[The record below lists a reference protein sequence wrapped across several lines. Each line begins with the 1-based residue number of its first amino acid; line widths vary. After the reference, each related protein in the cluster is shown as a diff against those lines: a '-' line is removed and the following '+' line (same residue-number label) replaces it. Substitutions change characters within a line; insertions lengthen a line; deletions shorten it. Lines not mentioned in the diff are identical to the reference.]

1 MSLYSEADIRT
12 ALSERILILDGAMGT
27 MIQRRLLTEEDYRG
41 TGSVNPQ
48 QLWNSIAPDF
58 AIPGE
63 LWKSIAESE
72 IPLKGN
78 SDLLCLTRPDVI
90 SAIHREY
97 MDAGADIIETNSF
110 SSNRISQADYK
121 LEAWVPLLNEAA
133 FRCAAFARE
142 QFYQAKGTARRIF
155 IAGAMGPTTKTAS
168 ISPDVNN
175 PAYRATNFDEL
186 KAAFKEQAVALLK
199 AGSDLLL
206 PETNLDT
213 LNVKAAIVAFEEAFA
228 ELGFRVPVS
237 ISVTITDASGRTLSG
252 QTAEAFFTSVR
263 HANPLSVGINCAL
276 GAKDMKP
283 HLQAL
288 SRVSDVM
295 ISCYPNAG
303 LPNAFGGYD
312 ETPAMF
318 ASDLAVFAREG
329 LLNIAGGCCGTTPDH
344 IKEMVKRVASEK
356 PRPLTPTPLPE
367 GEGKAPPPPAS
378 PRERG
383 EVPKAEGGL
392 HLAGLEPLNVD
403 GTTGFLMIGER
414 TNVTGSPKFKK
425 LILENK
431 FEEALEVARQQVL
444 AGANILDVNFD
455 EALLDGEAC
464 MTRFL
469 NLIASEPDIARVPI
483 MIDSS
488 KWSVIL
494 AGMKCIQGKG
504 IVNSISLKEGE
515 EKFLEQAR
523 TIHRYGFAM
532 VVMAFDEQGQAA
544 TEEDKVRICKRAYK
558 LLTEKAK
565 IPPSD
570 IIFDP
575 NILTVATG
583 IEEHNNYALDFI
595 NATRRIKQE
604 CPGAYVSGGVSNVS
618 FSFRGNNAVRE
629 AIHSVFLYH
638 AIKAGLD
645 MGIVNAGMLAVYED
659 IPPELREHVEDVI
672 LNRRPD
678 ATERLLAI
686 ADKYKSGGKEQVKE
700 DLSWR
705 NSTAE
710 ERIEH
715 ALVKGIDAFVEEDV
729 EELRQKYQPT
739 LRVIEGPL
747 MGGMR
752 VVGELFGAGKMFL
765 PQVVKSAR
773 VMKKAVAYLLPFM
786 EAEKTAAGTS
796 SAQKKVLLATVKG
809 DVHDIGKNI
818 VGVVLACNNYDVHDM
833 GVMVPC
839 DKILEKAR
847 EINADVIGLSGL
859 ITPSLDEMVYVASE
873 MQKNGFT
880 QPLLIGGATTSA
892 AHTAVK
898 IVPAYDNPVVH
909 VPDASLV
916 TGVLG
921 NLLSEDL
928 KPAYVRE
935 LIAEQTKVRE
945 DYLSGKKER
954 SFLTIA
960 EARALAPKFAPAQIK
975 MPNKLGITLL
985 DHVRL
990 GDLVPYI
997 DWSPFFL
1004 AWELRGRYPRILE
1017 DPIIG
1022 KEATRLFNDAQKMLA
1037 QILRDK
1043 PFTPRGVVGIFPCKR
1058 EGDDVKIF
1066 NAPPAPLPSSPQYW
1080 GEDGRGA
1087 IHTLHFLR
1095 QQKKK
1100 ENEQVYYCLAD
1111 FIGDGRPTALPSSA
1125 DPVASVQLD
1134 YIGGFAVTAGDGAGE
1149 YAAWFEKQND
1159 DYSAI
1164 MVKALADR
1172 FAEAFAEYAHELVRK
1187 HIWGYSADEQ
1197 LDIEGLIRE
1206 EYVGIR
1212 PAPGY
1217 PASPDHT
1224 EKRTLFDWL
1233 SVEKN
1238 TGIELTESFAMTPP
1252 SSVSGLYFA
1261 HPESKYFAVG
1271 KIDRDQLEDY
1281 AARKGKSVEEMERWL
1296 RPYLD

>member
-1 MSLYSEADIRT
+1 MPLYLEADIRK

-27 MIQRRLLTEEDYRG
+27 MIQRRSLTEEDYRG
-41 TGSVNPQ
+41 TGSVNP
-48 QLWNSIAPDF
+48 A
-58 AIPGE
+58 E
-63 LWKSIAESE
+63 LWKSIAPDFQVPDEVWNSIAKSE

-110 SSNRISQADYK
+110 SSNFISQGDYK
-121 LEAWVPLLNEAA
+121 LEPLVAILNEAA
-133 FRCAAFARE
+133 VRCVAFARQE
-142 QFYQAKGTARRIF
+142 YYKANGTSRKIF
-155 IAGAMGPTTKTAS
+155 IAGSLGPTTKTAS

-175 PAYRATNFDEL
+175 PAYRATTFDEL
-186 KAAFKEQAVALLK
+186 KAAFKEQTVALLK

-213 LNVKAAIVAFEEAFA
+213 LNVKAAIVAFEEAFK
-228 ELGFRVPVS
+228 EVGYRVPVS

-252 QTAEAFFTSVR
+252 QTAEAFFNSVR
-263 HANPLSVGINCAL
+263 HANPLSIGINCAL

-344 IKEMVKRVASEK
+344 IREMVKRVATEP
-356 PRPLTPTPLPE
+356 PR
-367 GEGKAPPPPAS
+367 ADS
-378 PRERG
+378 PRINSG
-383 EVPKAEGGL
+383 AISGL
-392 HLAGLEPLNVD
+392 HLSGLEPLNVD
-403 GTTGFLMIGER
+403 PSTALRAGGSQFLMIGER

-425 LILENK
+425 LILEDK
-431 FEEALEVARQQVL
+431 FNEALDVARQQVI
-444 AGANILDVNFD
+444 AGANIIDVNFD

-469 NLIASEPDIARVPI
+469 NMIASEPDIARVPI

-488 KWSVIL
+488 KWSVIY
-494 AGMKCIQGKG
+494 AGMKCVQGKG

-523 TIHRYGFAM
+523 IVHEHGFAM

-544 TEEDKVRICKRAYK
+544 SEDDKVRICKRAYQ
-558 LLTEKAK
+558 LLTEKAN

-638 AIKAGLD
+638 AINAGLD

-678 ATERLLAI
+678 STERLLAI

-705 NSTAE
+705 NGSPE
-710 ERIEH
+710 QRIEH
-715 ALVKGIDAFVEEDV
+715 ALVKGIDAYVEEDV

-786 EAEKTAAGTS
+786 EAEKVAAGTS

-839 DKILEKAR
+839 EKILDKAR

-873 MQKNGFT
+873 MQNGGFT

-898 IVPAYDNPVVH
+898 IVPAYNNPVVH

-928 KPAYVRE
+928 KPAY
-935 LIAEQTKVRE
+935 LQQLSAEQTKVRE

-960 EARALAPKFAPAQIK
+960 DARAHAPQYKPAPVK
-975 MPNKLGITLL
+975 VPNKLGITLL
-985 DHVRL
+985 DNVRL

-997 DWSPFFL
+997 DWSPFFM

-1017 DPIIG
+1017 DEVVG
-1022 KEATRLFNDAQKMLA
+1022 KEATKLFNDAQKILA

-1058 EGDDVKIF
+1058 EGDDVIVFADENRNKI
-1066 NAPPAPLPSSPQYW
+1066 L
-1080 GEDGRGA
+1080 
-1087 IHTLHFLR
+1087 HKLHFLR

-1100 ENEQVYYCLAD
+1100 ENDQIYYSLAD
-1111 FIGDGRPTALPSSA
+1111 FIGE
-1125 DPVASVQLD
+1125 QD

-1149 YAAWFEKQND
+1149 YAARFEKQND

-1172 FAEAFAEYAHELVRK
+1172 FAEAFAEYAHEIVRK
-1187 HIWGYSADEQ
+1187 HTWGYAADEK
-1197 LDIEGLIRE
+1197 LDIEGLIKE
-1206 EYVGIR
+1206 EYQGIR

-1261 HPESKYFAVG
+1261 HPEAKYFAVG

-1281 AARKGKSVEEMERWL
+1281 ARRKGKPIDEMERWL

>member
-1 MSLYSEADIRT
+1 MPRYSETDIRE
-12 ALSERILILDGAMGT
+12 ALAQRILILDGAMGT
-27 MIQRRLLTEEDYRG
+27 MIQRRNLTEADFRNNEKSAPG
-41 TGSVNPQ
+41 T
-48 QLWNSIAPDF
+48 PD
-58 AIPGE
+58 
-63 LWKSIAESE
+63 LSKHE

-90 SAIHREY
+90 TEIHREY
-97 MDAGADIIETNSF
+97 IDAGADIIETNSF
-110 SSNRISQADYK
+110 SSNFISQGDYK
-121 LEAWVPLLNEAA
+121 LEHLVKELNAA
-133 FRCAAFARE
+133 AVKCVVDARDAFYKEHGDAR
-142 QFYQAKGTARRIF
+142 KIF
-155 IAGAMGPTTKTAS
+155 IAGALGPTTKTGS

-175 PAYRATNFDEL
+175 PAYRATTFDEL
-186 KAAFKEQAVALLK
+186 KACFKEQTIALMK
-199 AGSDLLL
+199 AGADLLL

-213 LNVKAAIVAFEEAFA
+213 LNVKAAIVAFEEAFE
-228 ELGFRVPVS
+228 ELGYRIPVS

-252 QTAEAFFTSVR
+252 QTAEAFFNSVR
-263 HANPLSVGINCAL
+263 HANPLSIGINCAL

-283 HLQAL
+283 HLAAL

-318 ASDLAVFAREG
+318 ASDLAVFAKEG
-329 LLNIAGGCCGTTPDH
+329 MLNIAGGCCGTTPDH
-344 IKEMVKRVASEK
+344 IKEMVKRVAVEK
-356 PRPLTPTPLPE
+356 PRTIPQGLE
-367 GEGKAPPPPAS
+367 K
-378 PRERG
+378 
-383 EVPKAEGGL
+383 PKGL
-392 HLAGLEPLNVD
+392 HLAGLEPLDVT
-403 GTTGFLMIGER
+403 GATGFLMVGER

-425 LILENK
+425 LILEDK
-431 FEEALEVARQQVL
+431 FDQALEVARQQVI
-444 AGANILDVNFD
+444 AGANIIDVNFD
-455 EALLDGEAC
+455 EALLDGEAS
-464 MTRFL
+464 MTRFM

-488 KWSVIL
+488 KWSVIY
-494 AGMKCIQGKG
+494 AGLKCVQGKG

-515 EKFLEQAR
+515 EKFLDQAR
-523 TIHRYGFAM
+523 IVKEHGFAM

-544 TEEDKVRICKRAYK
+544 TEEDKVRICKRAYD
-558 LLTEKAK
+558 LLTQKAHVN
-565 IPPSD
+565 PSD

-595 NATRRIKQE
+595 NATRRIKTE
-604 CPGAYVSGGVSNVS
+604 CPGALVSGGVSNVS

-629 AIHSVFLYH
+629 AIHSVFLFH

-659 IPPELREHVEDVI
+659 IPPELKEHVEDII

-678 ATERLLAI
+678 ATERMLNI
-686 ADKYKSGGKEQVKE
+686 AEKYKSGGKEQIKE

-705 NSTAE
+705 ENTAE
-710 ERIEH
+710 ERIKH
-715 ALVKGIDAFVEEDV
+715 ALVKGIDQFVEEDV
-729 EELRQKYQPT
+729 EELRKRYSPT

-786 EAEKTAAGTS
+786 EQEKADLGES
-796 SAQKKVLLATVKG
+796 SARTKVLMATVKG

-818 VGVVLACNNYDVHDM
+818 VGVVLSCNNYEVIDM

-839 DKILEKAR
+839 DKILAMAK

-873 MQKNGFT
+873 MKKGGFT

-898 IVPAYDNPVVH
+898 IVPSYENPVVH

-921 NLLSEDL
+921 KLLSADMRGG
-928 KPAYVRE
+928 YVKE
-935 LIAEQTKVRE
+935 LTLAQTKIRE
-945 DYLSGKKER
+945 DYLSGKKDR
-954 SFLTIA
+954 AFLSYPD
-960 EARALAPKFAPAQIK
+960 ALAKAPQLKPAPVK
-975 MPNKLGITLL
+975 LPNKLGITLL
-985 DHVRL
+985 DKVRL

-997 DWSPFFL
+997 DWSPFFM
-1004 AWELRGRYPRILE
+1004 AWELRGRYPRILDDE
-1017 DPIIG
+1017 VVG
-1022 KEATRLFNDAQKMLA
+1022 TEARKLFHDGQK
-1037 QILRDK
+1037 ILDMILKDK
-1043 PFTPRGVVGIFPCKR
+1043 PFQPRGVVGIFPVKR
-1058 EGDDVKIF
+1058 DGDDVLVYADENRDKV
-1066 NAPPAPLPSSPQYW
+1066 
-1080 GEDGRGA
+1080 
-1087 IHTLHFLR
+1087 IHKLHFLR

-1100 ENEQVYYCLAD
+1100 ENEQVYYSLAD
-1111 FIGDGRPTALPSSA
+1111 FIGEH
-1125 DPVASVQLD
+1125 D

-1149 YAAWFEKQND
+1149 YAGRFEKQND

-1164 MVKALADR
+1164 MVKAIADR
-1172 FAEAFAEYAHELVRK
+1172 FAEAFAEYAHETVRK
-1187 HIWGYSADEQ
+1187 LTWGYAADEK

-1206 EYVGIR
+1206 EYLGIR

-1224 EKRTLFDWL
+1224 EKRTLFNWL
-1233 SVEKN
+1233 NVEKN
-1238 TGIELTESFAMTPP
+1238 TGIELTEHFAMTPP

-1281 AARKGKSVEEMERWL
+1281 AARKGMSIGEAERWL

>member
-1 MSLYSEADIRT
+1 MPLYSEAEIRQ

-27 MIQRRLLTEEDYRG
+27 MIQRQKLSEEDYRG
-41 TGSVNPQ
+41 TGSVNPVQ
-48 QLWNSIAPDF
+48 LWKSMAPDFEMPAQLWNSIA
-58 AIPGE
+58 
-63 LWKSIAESE
+63 ESA

-78 SDLLCLTRPDVI
+78 ADLLCLTRPDVI

-97 MDAGADIIETNSF
+97 IQAGADIIETNSF
-110 SSNRISQADYK
+110 SSNAISQADYQ
-121 LEAWVPLLNEAA
+121 LQYLVPWLNEAA
-133 FRCAAFARE
+133 VRCAAFARQE
-142 QFYQAKGTARRIF
+142 YYKDNGKQRKIF
-155 IAGAMGPTTKTAS
+155 IAGALGPTTKTAS

-175 PAYRATNFDEL
+175 PAYRATTFDEL
-186 KAAFKEQAVALLK
+186 KAAFKEQALALLK
-199 AGSDLLL
+199 AGCDLLL
-206 PETNLDT
+206 SETNLDT
-213 LNVKAAIVAFEEAFA
+213 LNVKAAVVAFEEAFA
-228 ELGFRVPVS
+228 ELKIRVPVS
-237 ISVTITDASGRTLSG
+237 ISITITDASGRTLSG
-252 QTAEAFFTSVR
+252 QTVEACFTSLR
-263 HANPLSVGINCAL
+263 HANPLSIGINCAL

-318 ASDLAVFAREG
+318 ASDLAVFAKEG
-329 LLNIAGGCCGTTPDH
+329 LLNIAGGCCGTTPAH
-344 IKEMVKRVASEK
+344 IKEMVKRVAPEK
-356 PRPLTPTPLPE
+356 PRTISSRIDSATAGALYL
-367 GEGKAPPPPAS
+367 S
-378 PRERG
+378 
-383 EVPKAEGGL
+383 
-392 HLAGLEPLNVD
+392 GLEPLKVD
-403 GTTGFLMIGER
+403 GSTGFLMIGER

-425 LILENK
+425 LILEDK
-431 FEEALEVARQQVL
+431 FDEALEIARQQVI

-488 KWSVIL
+488 KWSVL
-494 AGMKCIQGKG
+494 EAGMKCIQGKG

-523 TIHRYGFAM
+523 KIRSYGFAM

-544 TEEDKVRICKRAYK
+544 SEEDKVRICKRAYK
-558 LLTEKAK
+558 LLTEKAG
-565 IPPSD
+565 IAPHD

-604 CPGAYVSGGVSNVS
+604 CPGVYVSGGVSNVS

-629 AIHSVFLYH
+629 AMHSVFLYH

-645 MGIVNAGMLAVYED
+645 MAIVNAGMLAVYED

-686 ADKYKSGGKEQVKE
+686 ADKYKGGGKEQVKE
-700 DLSWR
+700 DLAWR
-705 NSTAE
+705 NGSPE
-710 ERIEH
+710 QRIEY
-715 ALVKGIDAFVEEDV
+715 ALVKGIDTYVDEDV

-747 MGGMR
+747 MSGMR

-786 EAEKTAAGTS
+786 EAEKAAS
-796 SAQKKVLLATVKG
+796 SASGGQKKVLIATVKG

-818 VGVVLACNNYDVHDM
+818 VGVVLACNNYEVHDL

-839 DKILEKAR
+839 EKILETAR

-880 QPLLIGGATTSA
+880 QALLIGGATTSA

-898 IVPAYDNPVVH
+898 IVPAYNNPVVH

-921 NLLSEDL
+921 NLLSEEL
-928 KPAYVRE
+928 RPAY
-935 LIAEQTKVRE
+935 LKQLKAEQSRIRE
-945 DYLSGKKER
+945 EYLSGRKER
-954 SFLTIA
+954 AFLTLA
-960 EARALAPKFAPAQIK
+960 EARALAPKYPPYEIK
-975 MPNKLGITLL
+975 VPNRLGITLL
-985 DHVRL
+985 DNVRL
-990 GDLVPYI
+990 DDLVPYF
-997 DWSPFFL
+997 DWSPFFM

-1017 DPIIG
+1017 DQVVG
-1022 KEATRLFNDAQKMLA
+1022 KEARKLFHDAQKMLE
-1037 QILRDK
+1037 QILKDK
-1043 PFTPRGVVGIFPCKR
+1043 PFTPRGVVGIFPCQR
-1058 EGDDVKIF
+1058 DGDDVKIF
-1066 NAPPAPLPSSPQYW
+1066 RVPPTAQPGTSPQTW
-1080 GEDGRGA
+1080 GEDGMEV

-1095 QQKKK
+1095 QQRKK
-1100 ENEQVYYCLAD
+1100 ENEQIYYCLAD
-1111 FIGDGRPTALPSSA
+1111 FIGDGRPSTIPGSA
-1125 DPVASVQLD
+1125 DPAASMHLD

-1187 HIWGYSADEQ
+1187 RIWGYAADEK

-1206 EYVGIR
+1206 QYQGIR

-1238 TGIELTESFAMTPP
+1238 TGIELTESFAMMPP

-1261 HPESKYFAVG
+1261 HPEAKYFAVG

-1281 AARKGKSVEEMERWL
+1281 AARKGRSVEEMERWL

>member
-1 MSLYSEADIRT
+1 MPKYSEAEIRQ

-27 MIQRRLLTEEDYRG
+27 MIQRQNLTEADYRNNEK
-41 TGSVNPQ
+41 S
-48 QLWNSIAPDF
+48 APG
-58 AIPGE
+58 IPD
-63 LWKSIAESE
+63 LTKHE

-90 SAIHREY
+90 TAIHREY
-97 MDAGADIIETNSF
+97 IDAGADIIETNSF
-110 SSNRISQADYK
+110 SSNSISQGDYK
-121 LEAWVPLLNEAA
+121 LEHLVRELNLAA
-133 FRCAAFARE
+133 VKCVADARE
-142 QFYQAKGTARRIF
+142 AFYKENGESRKIF
-155 IAGAMGPTTKTAS
+155 IAGALGPTTKTGS

-175 PAYRATNFDEL
+175 PAYRATTFDEL
-186 KAAFKEQAVALLK
+186 KACFKEQTLALLE
-199 AGSDLLL
+199 AGVDLLL

-228 ELGFRVPVS
+228 EVGYRVPIS

-252 QTAEAFFTSVR
+252 QTAEAFFNSVR
-263 HANPLSVGINCAL
+263 HANPLSIGINCAL

-283 HLQAL
+283 HLQSLA
-288 SRVSDVM
+288 RVSDVM

-318 ASDLAVFAREG
+318 ASDLAVFAKDG
-329 LLNIAGGCCGTTPDH
+329 LLNIAGGCCGTSPDH
-344 IKEMVKRVASEK
+344 IREMVKRVAIEK
-356 PRPLTPTPLPE
+356 PRVL
-367 GEGKAPPPPAS
+367 
-378 PRERG
+378 
-383 EVPKAEGGL
+383 VPGL
-392 HLAGLEPLNVD
+392 GPGQAHGLNLAGLEPLNVD

-425 LILENK
+425 LILEDK
-431 FEEALEVARQQVL
+431 FDEALDVARQQVF
-444 AGANILDVNFD
+444 AGANIIDVNFD
-455 EALLDGEAC
+455 EALLDGEAS

-488 KWSVIL
+488 KWSVIQ
-494 AGMKCIQGKG
+494 AGLKCVQGKG

-515 EKFLEQAR
+515 DKFLEQAK
-523 TIHRYGFAM
+523 IVKEYGFAM

-544 TEEDKVRICKRAYK
+544 TEDDKVRICTRAFK
-558 LLTEKAK
+558 LLTEKAGVS
-565 IPPSD
+565 PSD

-583 IEEHNNYALDFI
+583 IEEHNNYAVDFI

-604 CPGAYVSGGVSNVS
+604 CPGCYISGGVSNVS

-638 AIKAGLD
+638 AIQAGLD

-659 IPPELREHVEDVI
+659 IPPELKELVEDVI

-678 ATERLLAI
+678 STERLLNV

-700 DLSWR
+700 DLTWR
-705 NSTAE
+705 ENTPE
-710 ERIEH
+710 ERIKH
-715 ALVKGIDAFVEEDV
+715 ALVKGIDQFVDQDV
-729 EELRQKYQPT
+729 EELRLKYQPT

-786 EAEKTAAGTS
+786 EEEKKNAGTTS
-796 SAQKKVLLATVKG
+796 RQTKVLMATVKG

-818 VGVVLACNNYDVHDM
+818 VGVVLACNNYEVIDL

-839 DKILEKAR
+839 EKILATAR
-847 EINADVIGLSGL
+847 EIGADVIGLSGL

-873 MQKNGFT
+873 MKKGGFT
-880 QPLLIGGATTSA
+880 LPLLIGGATTSA

-898 IVPAYDNPVVH
+898 IVPAYDHPVVH

-921 NLLSEDL
+921 RLLSDDMRE
-928 KPAYVRE
+928 KYVAE
-935 LIAEQTKVRE
+935 ITAEQTQIRE
-945 DYLSGKKER
+945 DYLSGKKDR
-954 SFLTIA
+954 QFISLPD
-960 EARALAPKFAPAQIK
+960 ARALAPKLKPAPVKA
-975 MPNKLGITLL
+975 PNKLGITLL
-985 DHVRL
+985 DNVRL

-997 DWSPFFL
+997 DWSPFFM
-1004 AWELRGRYPRILE
+1004 AWELRGRYPRILKDE
-1017 DPIIG
+1017 VVG
-1022 KEATRLFNDAQKMLA
+1022 AEATKLFNDAQKMLA
-1037 QILRDK
+1037 KILKDK
-1043 PFTPRGVVGIFPCKR
+1043 PFQPRGVVGIFPCKR
-1058 EGDDVKIF
+1058 DGDDVVVYSDESRDKV
-1066 NAPPAPLPSSPQYW
+1066 L
-1080 GEDGRGA
+1080 
-1087 IHTLHFLR
+1087 HKLHFLR

-1100 ENEQVYYCLAD
+1100 DNEQVYFCLAD
-1111 FIGDGRPTALPSSA
+1111 YI
-1125 DPVASVQLD
+1125 QEND
-1134 YIGGFAVTAGDGAGE
+1134 YVGGFAVTAGDGAGE
-1149 YAAWFEKQND
+1149 YAARFEKAND

-1172 FAEAFAEYAHELVRK
+1172 FAEAFAEYAHEMVRK
-1187 HIWGYSADEQ
+1187 LTWGYAADEK
-1197 LDIEGLIRE
+1197 LDIEGLIKE

-1238 TGIELTESFAMTPP
+1238 TGIELTENFAMTPP

-1271 KIDRDQLEDY
+1271 KIDRDQLAEY
-1281 AARKGKSVEEMERWL
+1281 AERKGMPIEVAEKWL

>member
-1 MSLYSEADIRT
+1 MPRYSETDIRE
-12 ALSERILILDGAMGT
+12 ALAKRILILDGAMGT
-27 MIQRRLLTEEDYRG
+27 MIQRRNLTEEDYRNNAK
-41 TGSVNPQ
+41 S
-48 QLWNSIAPDF
+48 APG
-58 AIPGE
+58 IPD
-63 LWKSIAESE
+63 LTKHA

-90 SAIHREY
+90 TEIHREY
-97 MDAGADIIETNSF
+97 IDAGADIIETNSF
-110 SSNRISQADYK
+110 SSNFISQGDYK
-121 LEAWVPLLNEAA
+121 LEHLVKDLNAA
-133 FRCAAFARE
+133 AVKCVSDARE
-142 QFYQAKGTARRIF
+142 AYYKETSNPRKIF
-155 IAGAMGPTTKTAS
+155 IAGALGPTTKTGS

-175 PAYRATNFDEL
+175 PAYRATTFDEL
-186 KAAFKEQAVALLK
+186 KACFKEQTIALMK
-199 AGSDLLL
+199 AGADLLL

-213 LNVKAAIVAFEEAFA
+213 LNVKAAIVAFEEAFE
-228 ELGFRVPVS
+228 ELGYRVPVS

-252 QTAEAFFTSVR
+252 QTAEAFFNSVR
-263 HANPLSVGINCAL
+263 HANPLSIGINCAL

-283 HLQAL
+283 HLAAL
-288 SRVSDVM
+288 ARVSDVM

-318 ASDLAVFAREG
+318 ASDLAVFAKEG
-329 LLNIAGGCCGTTPDH
+329 MLNIAGGCCGTTPEH
-344 IKEMVKRVASEK
+344 IKEMVKRVAVEK
-356 PRPLTPTPLPE
+356 PRAITPGLE
-367 GEGKAPPPPAS
+367 KQ
-378 PRERG
+378 
-383 EVPKAEGGL
+383 KGL
-392 HLAGLEPLNVD
+392 HLAGLEPLNID
-403 GTTGFLMIGER
+403 GSTGFLMIGER

-425 LILENK
+425 LILDDK
-431 FEEALEVARQQVL
+431 FDEALDVARQQVI
-444 AGANILDVNFD
+444 AGANIIDVNFD
-455 EALLDGEAC
+455 EALLDGEAS
-464 MTRFL
+464 MTRFM

-488 KWSVIL
+488 KWSVIY
-494 AGMKCIQGKG
+494 AGLKCVQGKG

-523 TIHRYGFAM
+523 IVHEYGFAM

-558 LLTEKAK
+558 LLTEKAH

-583 IEEHNNYALDFI
+583 IEEHNNYAVDFI

-604 CPGAYVSGGVSNVS
+604 CPGALVSGGVSNVS

-659 IPPELREHVEDVI
+659 IPPELKEHVEDII

-678 ATERLLAI
+678 ATERMLNI
-686 ADKYKSGGKEQVKE
+686 AEKYKSGGKEQIKE

-705 NSTAE
+705 ENTPE
-710 ERIEH
+710 ERIKH
-715 ALVKGIDAFVEEDV
+715 ALVKGIDQFVDEDV
-729 EELRQKYQPT
+729 EELRKKYSPA

-786 EAEKTAAGTS
+786 EQEKADAGTTS
-796 SAQKKVLLATVKG
+796 VRTKVLMATVKG

-818 VGVVLACNNYDVHDM
+818 VGVVLSCNNYEVVDL

-839 DKILEKAR
+839 DKILATAK

-873 MQKNGFT
+873 MKKSGFKV
-880 QPLLIGGATTSA
+880 PLLIGGATTSA

-898 IVPAYDNPVVH
+898 IVPSYDNPVVH

-921 NLLSEDL
+921 KLLSEDMRGN
-928 KPAYVRE
+928 YVKE
-935 LIAEQTKVRE
+935 LTLDQTKIRE
-945 DYLSGKKER
+945 DYLSGKKDR
-954 SFLTIA
+954 AYISYPDAIA
-960 EARALAPKFAPAQIK
+960 KAPKLKSAPVK
-975 MPNKLGITLL
+975 LPNKLGITVL
-985 DHVRL
+985 DQVRL

-997 DWSPFFL
+997 DWSPFFM

-1017 DPIIG
+1017 DEIVG
-1022 KEATRLFNDAQKMLA
+1022 REATKLFNDAQKMLG
-1037 QILRDK
+1037 QILKDK

-1058 EGDDVKIF
+1058 DGDDVLVYADEKRDKV
-1066 NAPPAPLPSSPQYW
+1066 L
-1080 GEDGRGA
+1080 
-1087 IHTLHFLR
+1087 HKLHFLR

-1111 FIGDGRPTALPSSA
+1111 YIGDH
-1125 DPVASVQLD
+1125 D

-1149 YAAWFEKQND
+1149 YAARFEKNND
-1159 DYSAI
+1159 DYSGI

-1172 FAEAFAEYAHELVRK
+1172 FAEAFAEYAHETVRK
-1187 HIWGYSADEQ
+1187 LTWGYAADEK
-1197 LDIEGLIRE
+1197 LDIEGLIKE

-1233 SVEKN
+1233 QVEKN
-1238 TGIELTESFAMTPP
+1238 TGIELTENFAMTPP

-1271 KIDRDQLEDY
+1271 KIDRDQLESY
-1281 AARKGKSVEEMERWL
+1281 AARKGMPVAELERWL
-1296 RPYLD
+1296 RPYLE

>member
-1 MSLYSEADIRT
+1 MPRYSETDIRE
-12 ALSERILILDGAMGT
+12 ALAKRILILDGAMGT
-27 MIQRRLLTEEDYRG
+27 MIQRRNLEEKDYRKVVSFKG
-41 TGSVNPQ
+41 GD
-48 QLWNSIAPDF
+48 APLETPIDLTNH
-58 AIPGE
+58 P
-63 LWKSIAESE
+63 

-90 SAIHREY
+90 TQIHREY
-97 MDAGADIIETNSF
+97 IDAGADIIETNSF
-110 SSNRISQADYK
+110 SSNFISQGDYK
-121 LEAWVPLLNEAA
+121 LEHLVKELNAA
-133 FRCAAFARE
+133 AVKCVVDARE
-142 QFYQAKGTARRIF
+142 AFYKEHGDARKIF
-155 IAGAMGPTTKTAS
+155 IAGALGPTTKTGS

-175 PAYRATNFDEL
+175 PAYRATTFDEL
-186 KAAFKEQAVALLK
+186 KACFKEQTIALMK
-199 AGSDLLL
+199 AGADLLL

-213 LNVKAAIVAFEEAFA
+213 LNVKAAIVAFEEAFE
-228 ELGFRVPVS
+228 ELGYRIPVS

-252 QTAEAFFTSVR
+252 QTAEAFFNSVR
-263 HANPLSVGINCAL
+263 HANPLSIGINCAL

-283 HLQAL
+283 HLAAL

-318 ASDLAVFAREG
+318 ASDLAVFAKEG
-329 LLNIAGGCCGTTPDH
+329 MLNIAGGCCGTTPDH
-344 IKEMVKRVASEK
+344 IKEMVKRVAVEK
-356 PRPLTPTPLPE
+356 PRVIPAGL
-367 GEGKAPPPPAS
+367 GKPQ
-378 PRERG
+378 
-383 EVPKAEGGL
+383 GL
-392 HLAGLEPLNVD
+392 HLAGLEPLDVT
-403 GTTGFLMIGER
+403 GATGFLMVGER

-425 LILENK
+425 LILEDK
-431 FEEALEVARQQVL
+431 FDQALEVARQQVI
-444 AGANILDVNFD
+444 AGANIIDVNFD
-455 EALLDGEAC
+455 EALLDGEAS
-464 MTRFL
+464 MTRFM

-488 KWSVIL
+488 KWSVIY
-494 AGMKCIQGKG
+494 AGLKCVQGKG

-515 EKFLEQAR
+515 EKFLDQAR
-523 TIHRYGFAM
+523 IVKEHGFAM

-544 TEEDKVRICKRAYK
+544 TEEDKVRICKRAYD
-558 LLTEKAK
+558 LLTQKAHVN
-565 IPPSD
+565 PSD

-595 NATRRIKQE
+595 NATRRIKQV
-604 CPGAYVSGGVSNVS
+604 CPGALVSGGVSNVS

-629 AIHSVFLYH
+629 AIHSVFLFH

-659 IPPELREHVEDVI
+659 IPPELKEHVEDII

-678 ATERLLAI
+678 ATERMLNI
-686 ADKYKSGGKEQVKE
+686 AEKYKSGGKEQIKE
-700 DLSWR
+700 DLTWR
-705 NSTAE
+705 ENTAE
-710 ERIEH
+710 ERIKH
-715 ALVKGIDAFVEEDV
+715 ALVKGIDQFVEQDV
-729 EELRQKYQPT
+729 EELRKRYSPT

-786 EAEKTAAGTS
+786 EQEKADMGES
-796 SAQKKVLLATVKG
+796 SARTKVLMATVKG

-818 VGVVLACNNYDVHDM
+818 VGVVLSCNNYEVIDM

-839 DKILEKAR
+839 DKILAMAK

-873 MQKNGFT
+873 MKKGGFT

-898 IVPAYDNPVVH
+898 IVPSYENPVVH

-921 NLLSEDL
+921 KLLSEDMRGN
-928 KPAYVRE
+928 YVKE
-935 LIAEQTKVRE
+935 LTLAQTKLRE
-945 DYLSGKKER
+945 DYLSGKKDR
-954 SFLTIA
+954 AFLSYPDAIA
-960 EARALAPKFAPAQIK
+960 KAPQLKPAPVK
-975 MPNKLGITLL
+975 LPNKLGITLL
-985 DHVRL
+985 DKVRL

-997 DWSPFFL
+997 DWSPFFM
-1004 AWELRGRYPRILE
+1004 AWELRGRYPRILDDE
-1017 DPIIG
+1017 VVG
-1022 KEATRLFNDAQKMLA
+1022 VEARKLFHDGQK
-1037 QILRDK
+1037 ILDMILKDK
-1043 PFTPRGVVGIFPCKR
+1043 PFQPRGVVGIFPAKR
-1058 EGDDVKIF
+1058 DGDDVLVYADENRDKV
-1066 NAPPAPLPSSPQYW
+1066 
-1080 GEDGRGA
+1080 
-1087 IHTLHFLR
+1087 IHKLHFLR

-1100 ENEQVYYCLAD
+1100 ENEQVYYSLAD
-1111 FIGDGRPTALPSSA
+1111 FIGEH
-1125 DPVASVQLD
+1125 D

-1149 YAAWFEKQND
+1149 YAARFEKQND

-1164 MVKALADR
+1164 MVKAIADR
-1172 FAEAFAEYAHELVRK
+1172 FAEAFAEYAHETVRK
-1187 HIWGYSADEQ
+1187 LTWGYAADEK
-1197 LDIEGLIRE
+1197 LDIEGLIKE
-1206 EYVGIR
+1206 EYLGIR

-1224 EKRTLFDWL
+1224 EKTTLFNWL

-1238 TGIELTESFAMTPP
+1238 TGIKLTENFAMTPP

-1281 AARKGKSVEEMERWL
+1281 AKRKGMSIEEAERWL

>member
-1 MSLYSEADIRT
+1 MARYTESQIRE
-12 ALSERILILDGAMGT
+12 ALSQRILILDGAMGT
-27 MIQRRLLTEEDYRG
+27 MIQRRKLSEEDYRG
-41 TGSVNPQ
+41 TGSVNPE
-48 QLWNSIAPDF
+48 QLWKSIAPDF
-58 AIPGE
+58 NLSPE
-63 LWKSIAESE
+63 LWKSIAEHK

-78 SDLLCLTRPDVI
+78 SDILCLTRPDVI
-90 SAIHREY
+90 TAIHREY
-97 MDAGADIIETNSF
+97 IDAGADIIETNSF
-110 SSNRISQADYK
+110 SSNFISQADYK
-121 LEAWVPLLNEAA
+121 LEHLVPVLNEAA
-133 FRCAAFARE
+133 VRCVAMARAAYEKENPQGR
-142 QFYQAKGTARRIF
+142 KIF
-155 IAGAMGPTTKTAS
+155 IAGSLGPTTKTAS

-186 KAAFKEQAVALLK
+186 KACFKEQTIALMK
-199 AGSDLLL
+199 AGADLLL

-213 LNVKAAIVAFEEAFA
+213 LNVKAAIVAFEEAFE
-228 ELGFRVPVS
+228 ELGYRVPVS

-252 QTAEAFFTSVR
+252 QTAEAFYNSVR
-263 HANPLSVGINCAL
+263 HANPLSIGINCAL

-283 HLQAL
+283 YLQDLA
-288 SRVSDVM
+288 RVSDVP

-318 ASDLAVFAREG
+318 ASDLAIFAKDG
-329 LLNIAGGCCGTTPDH
+329 MLNIAGGCCGTTPDH
-344 IKEMVKRVASEK
+344 IKEMVKRVATHS
-356 PRPLTPTPLPE
+356 PRPL
-367 GEGKAPPPPAS
+367 S
-378 PRERG
+378 PSERG
-383 EVPKAEGGL
+383 GL
-392 HLAGLEPLNVD
+392 DLAGLEPLNLAAS
-403 GTTGFLMIGER
+403 TTSSGSGSQFLMIGER

-425 LILENK
+425 LILEDK
-431 FEEALEVARQQVL
+431 FNEALEVARQQVI

-455 EALLDGEAC
+455 EALLDGEAS

-488 KWSVIL
+488 KWSVIF
-494 AGMKCIQGKG
+494 AGMKCVQGKG

-515 EKFLEQAR
+515 DKFLEQAR
-523 TIHRYGFAM
+523 IVREYGFAM
-532 VVMAFDEQGQAA
+532 VVMAFDENGQAA
-544 TEEDKVRICKRAYK
+544 SEDDKVRICKRAYK
-558 LLTEKAK
+558 LLTEKAHV
-565 IPPSD
+565 PPSD

-604 CPGAYVSGGVSNVS
+604 CPGVYISGGVSNVS

-659 IPPELREHVEDVI
+659 IPPELKEHVEDVI

-686 ADKYKSGGKEQVKE
+686 ADKYKAGGKEQIKE

-705 NSTAE
+705 NGTAE
-710 ERIEH
+710 ERIAH
-715 ALVKGIDAFVEEDV
+715 ALVKGIDAYVEADT
-729 EELRQKYQPT
+729 EELRQRYSPT

-786 EAEKTAAGTS
+786 EAEKAAAGATT
-796 SAQKKVLLATVKG
+796 AQKKILMATVKG

-818 VGVVLACNNYDVHDM
+818 VGVVLSCNNYDVIDL

-839 DKILEKAR
+839 EKILATAK

-859 ITPSLDEMVYVASE
+859 ITPSLDEMAHVASE
-873 MQKNGFT
+873 MKKGGFAL
-880 QPLLIGGATTSA
+880 PLLIGGATTSA

-898 IVPAYDNPVVH
+898 IVPEYDQPVVH
-909 VPDASLV
+909 VPDASQV

-921 NLLSEDL
+921 RLLSDEL
-928 KPAYVRE
+928 KADY
-935 LIAEQTKVRE
+935 IAELKVE
-945 DYLSGKKER
+945 QEKIHQSYLSGKKER
-954 SFLTIA
+954 SFVSIGD
-960 EARALAPKFAPAQIK
+960 ARALAPKLKPTTPK
-975 MPNKLGITLL
+975 VPNKLGITLL
-985 DHVRL
+985 DNVAL
-990 GDLVPYI
+990 DDLVPFF
-997 DWSPFFL
+997 DWSPFFM

-1017 DPIIG
+1017 DAVVG
-1022 KEATRLFNDAQKMLA
+1022 VEAKKLFADAQKILA
-1037 QILRDK
+1037 QILKDK
-1043 PFTPRGVVGIFPCKR
+1043 PFQPRGVVGIYPCER
-1058 EGDDVKIF
+1058 SGDDVTVQ
-1066 NAPPAPLPSSPQYW
+1066 PTPS
-1080 GEDGRGA
+1080 GEGC
-1087 IHTLHFLR
+1087 TLHFLR
-1095 QQKKK
+1095 QQRKKD
-1100 ENEQVYYCLAD
+1100 NEQVYYSLAD
-1111 FIGDGRPTALPSSA
+1111 YVGER
-1125 DPVASVQLD
+1125 D
-1134 YIGGFAVTAGDGAGE
+1134 YIGGFAVTAGEGVLE
-1149 YAAWFEKQND
+1149 YSLRYTKQND

-1164 MVKALADR
+1164 MVKALGDR
-1172 FAEAFAEYAHELVRK
+1172 FAESFAEYAHAKVRK
-1187 HIWGYSADEQ
+1187 ELWGYAADEK
-1197 LDIEGLIRE
+1197 LGLEDLIKE
-1206 EYVGIR
+1206 NYLGIR

-1238 TGIELTESFAMTPP
+1238 TGMQLTDHFAMTPP

-1271 KIDRDQLEDY
+1271 KIDRDQLEEY
-1281 AARKGKSVEEMERWL
+1281 AARKGMSVAEAEKWL

>member
-1 MSLYSEADIRT
+1 MPRYSEKEIRE
-12 ALSERILILDGAMGT
+12 ALSQRILILDGAMGT
-27 MIQRRLLTEEDYRG
+27 MIQRHNLTEEDYR
-41 TGSVNPQ
+41 N
-48 QLWNSIAPDF
+48 NSHSAPG
-58 AIPGE
+58 IPN
-63 LWKSIAESE
+63 LLNHKIS
-72 IPLKGN
+72 LKGN
-78 SDLLCLTRPDVI
+78 SDILCLTRPDVI
-90 SAIHREY
+90 TAIHREY
-97 MDAGADIIETNSF
+97 IDAGADIIETNSF
-110 SSNRISQADYK
+110 SSNIISQADYK
-121 LEAWVPLLNEAA
+121 LESLVPALNAA
-133 FRCAAFARE
+133 AVKCVMDARDSYYKE
-142 QFYQAKGTARRIF
+142 HGDSRKIF
-155 IAGAMGPTTKTAS
+155 IAGALGPTTKTAS

-186 KAAFKEQAVALLK
+186 KACFKEQTIALMN
-199 AGSDLLL
+199 AGVDLLL

-213 LNVKAAIVAFEEAFA
+213 LNVKAAIVAFEEAFE
-228 ELGFRVPVS
+228 ELGYRLPVS

-252 QTAEAFFTSVR
+252 QTAEAFFNSVR
-263 HANPLSVGINCAL
+263 HANPLSIGINCAL
-276 GAKDMKP
+276 GAKDMRP
-283 HLQAL
+283 HLQSLA
-288 SRVSDVM
+288 RVSDVM

-318 ASDLAVFAREG
+318 ASDLAAFAKDG
-329 LLNIAGGCCGTTPDH
+329 LLNIAGGCCGTSPEH
-344 IKEMVKRVASEK
+344 IKEMVKRVAIEK
-356 PRPLTPTPLPE
+356 PRTITPGLD
-367 GEGKAPPPPAS
+367 K
-378 PRERG
+378 
-383 EVPKAEGGL
+383 PKGL

-403 GTTGFLMIGER
+403 GSTGFLMIGER

-425 LILENK
+425 LILNDN
-431 FEEALEVARQQVL
+431 FDEALDVARQQVF
-444 AGANILDVNFD
+444 AGANIIDVNFD
-455 EALLDGEAC
+455 EALLDGEAS
-464 MTRFL
+464 MARFM

-488 KWSVIL
+488 KWSVIQ
-494 AGMKCIQGKG
+494 AGLKCVQGKG

-515 EKFLEQAR
+515 EKFIEQAR
-523 TIHRYGFAM
+523 IVHEYGFAM

-544 TEEDKVRICKRAYK
+544 TEEEKVRICKRAYK
-558 LLTEKAK
+558 LLTEKAHV
-565 IPPSD
+565 PPAD

-583 IEEHNNYALDFI
+583 IEEHNNYAVDFI

-604 CPGAYVSGGVSNVS
+604 CPGAYISGGVSNVS

-659 IPPELREHVEDVI
+659 IPPELKEHVEDII

-678 ATERLLAI
+678 ATERLLDI
-686 ADKYKSGGKEQVKE
+686 AEKYKSGGKEQIKE

-705 NSTAE
+705 ENSPE
-710 ERIEH
+710 ERIKH
-715 ALVKGIDAFVEEDV
+715 ALVKGIDQFVDEDV
-729 EELRQKYQPT
+729 EELRKLYQPT

-786 EAEKTAAGTS
+786 EEEKKNSGVVS
-796 SAQKKVLLATVKG
+796 KQQKVLMATVKG

-818 VGVVLACNNYDVHDM
+818 VGVVLACNNYEVIDM

-839 DKILEKAR
+839 EQILAKAK
-847 EINADVIGLSGL
+847 EISADVIGLSGL

-873 MQKNGFT
+873 MKKAGFT

-898 IVPAYDNPVVH
+898 IVPSYDQPVVH

-921 NLLSEDL
+921 RLLSEDL
-928 KPAYVRE
+928 RKPYVDE
-935 LIAEQTKVRE
+935 ISATQKKIRE
-945 DYLSGKKER
+945 DYMSGKKDRE
-954 SFLTIA
+954 FLSLA
-960 EARALAPKFAPAQIK
+960 DARAKAPTLKPHEVK
-975 MPNKLGITLL
+975 KPNKLGITPL
-985 DHVRL
+985 DNVRL

-997 DWSPFFL
+997 DWSPFFM
-1004 AWELRGRYPRILE
+1004 AWELRGRYPRILDDE
-1017 DPIIG
+1017 VVG
-1022 KEATRLFNDAQKMLA
+1022 TEAKKLFNDAQKMLA
-1037 QILRDK
+1037 KILKDK

-1058 EGDDVKIF
+1058 EGDDV
-1066 NAPPAPLPSSPQYW
+1066 LVY
-1080 GEDGRGA
+1080 EDEARTKE
-1087 IHTLHFLR
+1087 IRKFHFLR

-1100 ENEQVYYCLAD
+1100 DNEQVYISIAD
-1111 FIGDGRPTALPSSA
+1111 YFGE
-1125 DPVASVQLD
+1125 QD

-1149 YAAWFEKQND
+1149 YAAQFEKNND

-1164 MVKALADR
+1164 IVKALADR
-1172 FAEAFAEYAHELVRK
+1172 FAEAFAEYAHEMVRK
-1187 HIWGYSADEQ
+1187 LTWGYAADEK
-1197 LDIEGLIRE
+1197 LDIEGLIKE
-1206 EYVGIR
+1206 EYIGIR

-1217 PASPDHT
+1217 PATPDHT

-1238 TGIELTESFAMTPP
+1238 TGIELTENFAMTPP
-1252 SSVSGLYFA
+1252 SSVSGLYVS
-1261 HPESKYFAVG
+1261 HPESKYIAIG
-1271 KIDRDQLEDY
+1271 KIDRDQLEEY
-1281 AARKGKSVEEMERWL
+1281 AKRKGKPIEEMERWL